1 MDSMTTVSVVV
12 VNYNRKDMLA
22 DCIDSVLS
30 QTRPPER
37 VIVVDNGSTDG
48 SVAMVRENYGGRV
61 LLVELAE
68 NSGFAGGNNAG
79 MEHVDTEWAA
89 LLNNDAVADPRW
101 LEKLLNSA
109 AGCDGVGM
117 ATSTILRGDC
127 RDLLDN
133 LGVGLGRDGMSRG
146 SRHFCRAAEV
156 IDEKVLIPSGCAAL
170 IRTSAFRQAGGFDTK
185 FFCYSEDT
193 DLFLKMLLLG
203 WKTVLAKGACV
214 YHHAGGGTLGVVSP
228 FKTYLVERNRLFV
241 LFRFYPAKAV
251 LLSPCHTLFRYFLLS
266 AEIFKNRKSRP
277 LPAGGGLSQ
286 NLAGLVKA
294 YVHALSRLPAETR
307 ERRRWRGLSCPGL
320 LEKWTA
326 VYGLDSRS
334 LRGLEP

>member
-1 MDSMTTVSVVV
+1 MTTVSVVV

-22 DCIDSVLS
+22 DCLDSALS

-48 SVAMVRENYGGRV
+48 SAAMVREKFGGRV

-89 LLNNDAVADPRW
+89 LLNNDAVADPCW
-101 LEKLLNSA
+101 LAEMLNAA
-109 AGCDGVGM
+109 AGRENAGM
-117 ATSTILRGDC
+117 AACTILRGDC

-133 LGVGLGRDGMSRG
+133 MGVGIGRDGMSRG

-156 IDEKVLIPSGCAAL
+156 TDDKVLIPSGCAAL
-170 IRTSAFRQAGGFDTK
+170 VKTSAFRQAGGFDTK

-193 DLFLKMLLLG
+193 DLFLKMRLLG

-214 YHHAGGGTLGVVSP
+214 YHHPGGGTLGVVSP

-251 LLSPCHTLFRYFLLS
+251 LLSPYYTLVRYLLLA
-266 AEIFKNRKSRP
+266 AEVLKSRKSGP
-277 LPAGGGLSQ
+277 LAAEGSGVFPNLLGLI
-286 NLAGLVKA
+286 KA
-294 YVHALSRLPAETR
+294 YVHALSGLPSEMG
-307 ERRRWRGLSCPGL
+307 ERRRWRGLSCPGS